1 MKGNLL
7 GEQFNPRVSTQIGVR
22 QQTHGSGFD
31 SSRNVEQINYLNNR
45 NAWLK
50 MASSV
55 YVVGDTTNDDIVI
68 KQKTG
73 KKDDDGADI
82 LKKFNINTDVDGDN
96 EADGITRLKDIGI
109 PNPENFVGNL
119 LAQQT
124 VLFNTLSTV
133 NPSDAP
139 RATGT
144 DGSYDRDSTTSGT
157 YQFRSGVTNSNAL
170 WNNNSYGLGGTD
182 FGLTPA
188 PGLIDASIE
197 CVNRGSIRK
206 AKVSLKAYNKFQFE
220 ILEMAYMRLGFSVML
235 EWGWDKYIAN
245 DGSYQQVE
253 NTIIEDKWF
262 SQNGT
267 SQVGMI
273 EEIKKYRDLY
283 DFNYDAF
290 FGKVTNFS
298 WTFNPDGTYDIS
310 LDLITIGDVIES
322 LSVVS
327 PFESITA
334 TALAAETKNG
344 NWFQKD
350 GVVFNTLGNSNDN
363 NIVAGAGNNR
373 MSYQI
378 YKEIRD
384 RNWDSYETED
394 DKKFFSWESANAE
407 TNGSGN
413 LRYPSV
419 DQEVFNFYMTFG
431 KLMDFLQV
439 LTTPTVNSSTG
450 EARYQ
455 VEFDSSEL
463 LAMSAFPNMVSLD
476 PKVCLIKPI
485 FFDTEGDGTVIFT
498 PGYFNRLK
506 QCVAKNG
513 DMLFA
518 RIMNIYINF
527 EHIAKLLNETD
538 KDGNLSMF
546 SFLETLCKDINAALG
561 GVCNLEPIL
570 KDDYIITIIDQNPI
584 PGLIPP
590 DNSLPLE
597 VFGYNVNNNTSN
609 FVTDIKFTSK
619 ITPAYATQISI
630 GATGANS
637 KTKNQDSTAFSK
649 WNLGL
654 IDRFA
659 ASIRDA
665 AGTGK
670 LTDTEAIQK
679 AWDQGVP
686 VSDFRAE
693 VNFRANVAI
702 GFTLGEDKEFSFK
715 EAAGTVLS
723 YLNPFN
729 LINGKTQKDW
739 KKRDAA
745 GMEYAYKE
753 LAEDGP
759 AKNITFH
766 GITYDNKEFK
776 EWEEKATKILQ
787 AEADAKAN
795 ESQTWDEFESTYGS
809 NYNLWLIRAFAGKT
823 KLKKSVGLGLFG
835 DFQTNT
841 MAFFPGQTEY
851 TKMTTEFVGQGK
863 SAFKAY
869 MNTTTSGLMKKFG
882 KPSGK
887 MGFIPVDLSLSLE
900 GMSGMLI
907 YNSLPIRQNFLPK
920 QYDKALKFIITKV
933 NHKIAD
939 NSWTT
944 ELGTLATSP
953 VETFPLG
960 KAITENFSSDGKFGG
975 EYGNIGPIPSD
986 KPFRIVDK
994 RGGKNEEVTIDYIVS
1009 QFNENVQPNF
1019 RELFEALNA
1028 KYPGYTASI
1037 NAIERTFQKSAEL
1050 QNQGSNAA
1058 PGKSKHNYNA
1068 AVDMNITDPNGR
1080 VFLKK
1085 ERSPWMNSG
1094 IVATAKSV
1102 GFLWGGS
1109 FGGYIDSIHFYYP
1122 FNINTARFN
1131 AGLDNKGKPQDQ
1143 WETGNTKLT

>member
-22 QQTHGSGFD
+22 QQTHGSGLD

-124 VLFNTLSTV
+124 VLFNTLSTL

-350 GVVFNTLGNSNDN
+350 GPVYNTLGNSNDN

-527 EHIAKLLNETD
+527 EHIAKLLNGAD
-538 KDGNLSMF
+538 KDGDLSMF
-546 SFLETLCKDINAALG
+546 KFLETLCKDINAALG
-561 GVCNLEPIL
+561 GVCNLEPII

-590 DNSLPLE
+590 DDSTPLE
-597 VFGYNVNNNTSN
+597 VFGYDTTNNTSN

-619 ITPAYATQISI
+619 ITPKYATQISI

-649 WNLGL
+649 WNKGL
-654 IDRFA
+654 LDRFA
-659 ASIRDA
+659 ASIVDA
-665 AGTGK
+665 AGAGK
-670 LTDTEAIQK
+670 LTDTEAVQR
-679 AWDQGVP
+679 AWDEGKE
-686 VSDFRAE
+686 VS
-693 VNFRANVAI
+693 N
-702 GFTLGEDKEFSFK
+702 FK
-715 EAAGTVLS
+715 EGYNVVGNVITGAIKS
-723 YLNPFN
+723 FWNNPFKS
-729 LINGKTQKDW
+729 LFIPGYALYQGGK
-739 KKRDAA
+739 
-745 GMEYAYKE
+745 YASKE
-753 LAEDGP
+753 QQEDGV
-759 AKNITFH
+759 AKNVTFH
-766 GITYDNKEFK
+766 GTTYNNFEEV
-776 EWEEKATKILQ
+776 EWDEKAKRILQ

-795 ESQTWDEFESTYGS
+795 ATQTFTEFKETYGT
-809 NYNLWLIRAFAGKT
+809 NYNLWLTRAFGGST
-823 KLKKSVGLGLFG
+823 KIVVPIAVKGNNIRS
-835 DFQTNT
+835 TIP
-841 MAFFPGQTEY
+841 MRAIY
-851 TKMTTEFVGQGK
+851 TKMEDDFKGQGK

-869 MNTTTSGLMKKFG
+869 MNTTTADLMKKFG

-887 MGFIPVDLSLSLE
+887 IGFIPVDLSLTLE
-900 GMSGMLI
+900 GMSGMLL
-907 YNSLPIRQNFLPK
+907 YNNLPIRQNFLPK

-933 NHKIAD
+933 NHKISD
-939 NSWTT
+939 NSWSTN
-944 ELGTLATSP
+944 LSTLATSP

-960 KAITENFSSDGKFGG
+960 KAVTSAFSVQGKYGG
-975 EYGNIGPIPSD
+975 YDTIGPISSD
-986 KPFRIVDK
+986 KAFRIIDK
-994 RGGKNEEVTIDYIVS
+994 RNGKNEEVSIDYIVS

-1019 RELFEALNA
+1019 RTLFEALNS

-1037 NAIERTFQKSAEL
+1037 NAIERTFKRSSEL
-1050 QNQGSNAA
+1050 QNSGANAS

-1080 VFLKK
+1080 VFMKK
-1085 ERSPWMNSG
+1085 EREPWINSE
-1094 IVATAKSV
+1094 IVSTAKTA
-1102 GFLWGGS
+1102 GFLWGGNFS
-1109 FGGYIDSIHFYYP
+1109 GYIDSIHFYYQ
-1122 FNINTARFN
+1122 FNINTAYQN
-1131 AGLDNKGKPQDQ
+1131 AEDDNTGKPLDE
-1143 WETGNTKLT
+1143 WKTGNTKLT